1 VRGALGAPIATTFDN
16 PTGNAWCVA
25 RALLCSVDAN
35 KGSARGDGVARKD
48 RDRASGKKRDRDRDD
63 DGGGGVG
70 GVGGDATKRKPYG
83 STNAAD
89 LCKREMPMPP
99 SHYVLSA
106 ADMAD
111 MEYPIPRLA
120 RAAGGDTAGGG
131 DAAGADAAGDG
142 GDAAG
147 GDASV
152 DDRSRRLIVPEG
164 YVVTQPSG
172 GGIARAPHLSMV
184 AIDCE
189 MCYSGVGENKKLEL
203 ARASAVGPDGAVIY
217 DKLVMPKEAI
227 TDYNT
232 THSGIT
238 AEQMRGVTTTLR
250 DVQRELL
257 ELIAAETIL
266 VGHSLENDLKRLKMM
281 HANCV
286 DTVALYPHKRGPPYR
301 NKLSGLTEKFL
312 GRKIQEGTHDSV
324 ADARATMELA
334 LLKVNARDTA
344 TRTTPFAW

>member
-1 VRGALGAPIATTFDN
+1 MRGALGAPIATTFDN

-35 KGSARGDGVARKD
+35 KGSARGDGVTRKD
-48 RDRASGKKRDRDRDD
+48 RDRAAGKKRDRDRDD
-63 DGGGGVG
+63 GGGGG
-70 GVGGDATKRKPYG
+70 GGGDDDATKRKPYG

-111 MEYPIPRLA
+111 MEYPVPRLA
-120 RAAGGDTAGGG
+120 RAAGGDGGGG

-142 GDAAG
+142 GDTAG

-152 DDRSRRLIVPEG
+152 DDRSRRLVVPEG

-217 DKLVMPKEAI
+217 DKLVMPEEAI